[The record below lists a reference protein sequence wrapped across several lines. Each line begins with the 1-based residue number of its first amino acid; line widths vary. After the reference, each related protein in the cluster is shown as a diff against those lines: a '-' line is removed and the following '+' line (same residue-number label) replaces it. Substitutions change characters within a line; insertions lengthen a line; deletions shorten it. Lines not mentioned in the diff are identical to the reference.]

1 MIEKAARK
9 WTLFRQGVGKL
20 SLATFVLGLAFG
32 LFGRSCLHQPIYI
45 EQRASKLVIFNNT
58 TDTLNFTIM
67 QRRAARFM
75 KWKPCDHP
83 VQCGGRGIPPGRNG
97 SMPYELIYQ
106 WYPGAEVVVYWW
118 HLVPDAG
125 AANGY
130 RVDGPHEEFS
140 NTPLKAIFGSDRSWD
155 TG

>member
-1 MIEKAARK
+1 MIEKTARK
-9 WTLFRQGVGKL
+9 WNSRQLGAAKL
-20 SLATFVLGLAFG
+20 SLATFVVGLALGL
-32 LFGRSCLHQPIYI
+32 LGRCCLHQPIYI

-83 VQCGGRGIPPGRNG
+83 AKCGGRGIPPGRNG
-97 SMPYELIYQ
+97 SLPYELIYQ

-118 HLVPDAG
+118 RLVPDAG
-125 AANGY
+125 AENGY
-130 RVDGPHEEFS
+130 RVDGPHEELS
-140 NTPLKAIFGSDRSWD
+140 NTPVKAIFG
-155 TG
+155 GG